1 MPGFLELLSIF
12 TRRVDGG
19 QLTGDEKMNEI
30 EAYLHENPELIERFM
45 NDNEALLNELKDRF
59 AGFLES
65 GDLIGRYLLS
75 KALFEILRVTGEA
88 SKELLKTEMSQRGL
102 NITDAKGSC

>member
-1 MPGFLELLSIF
+1 
-12 TRRVDGG
+12 
-19 QLTGDEKMNEI
+19 MNEI
-30 EAYLHENPELIERFM
+30 EQYIFDNPELIERFM
-45 NDNEALLNELKDRF
+45 NDNKALLNEIKDRF

-88 SKELLKTEMSQRGL
+88 SKELLKQEMSQRGI
-102 NITDAKGSC
+102 NVTAKSGSC